1 MDLWTKL
8 YPVLW
13 VMMAPIRW
21 CVLCIMS
28 IQSHHEGS
36 SSFGIFG
43 KLLFIV
49 VLAYSIVYLGL
60 VAYVR
65 ITHPVWSRLPA
76 FHVYNLLRG
85 WWWFPPGVL
94 SFDYTSKEHTLYQPY
109 STWYQEDY
117 IKYRVLRGEGIDEHH
132 PETIRDVLS
141 LLSRNYSSLN
151 ETELIYTPKKEGFCS
166 TLTHPDSR
174 IGVVYGDRL
183 PSTRGLRPLLGCITF
198 HPLRVRYRRVQS
210 KGTAITTTSIHS
222 PSSKDT
228 WKALR
233 VMYIDNLCI
242 KRDSRGKGMFSKLCY
257 TSIVRMMRDRDTQT
271 YPIHLFKREGGHAG
285 TSWKA
290 LGVIPAWQTVAYGTT
305 LGRLKKVFKNRQNK
319 QKKQTKR
326 DVETP
331 HAFQILPRSFRIQQ
345 ANIQQIQD
353 VFRRLQVRT
362 IQPKSLL
369 ITPEYSALHAMLNKN
384 VWIHVLMD
392 EVAHQAIAMYAWRLT
407 EMMNPEKENKRKNGE
422 NNTQET
428 PILELVAS
436 VWLGDTVTHPL
447 YFSGFRESLGVCA
460 KQLGRSD
467 GKVFL
472 YDCSDTTHMIRELLQ
487 YPYQNKENG
496 NDRFMAFTEQCPITW
511 SWLGFAVPTIP
522 KEQVV
527 VIV

>member
-1 MDLWTKL
+1 MKL
-8 YPVLW
+8 YPILW
-13 VMMAPIRW
+13 VMMTPIRW
-21 CVLCIMS
+21 CVLCIMR
-28 IQSHHEGS
+28 IQTLQNQYGDGS
-36 SSFGIFG
+36 SFSIFGIFG
-43 KLLFIV
+43 KLLFIM
-49 VLAYSIVYLGL
+49 VLAYSIIYLGL

-85 WWWFPPGVL
+85 WWWWFPPGVL
-94 SFDYTSKEHTLYQPY
+94 SFDYTSKEHTLYPPY
-109 STWYQEDY
+109 SSWYQEDY
-117 IKYRVLRGEGIDEHH
+117 IKYRVLRGEDIEKHH

-151 ETELIYTPKKEGFCS
+151 ETELIYAPKKETFCS

-174 IGVVYGDRL
+174 MGVVYGDCL

-198 HPLRVRYRRVQS
+198 HPLRVRYRRNQPKAS
-210 KGTAITTTSIHS
+210 ATPATNPTPITS
-222 PSSKDT
+222 PKDT

-257 TSIVRMMRDRDTQT
+257 TSIVRMMRDKNTQT
-271 YPIHLFKREGGHAG
+271 YPVHLFKREGGHAG

-305 LGRLKKVFKNRQNK
+305 LERLKKVF
-319 QKKQTKR
+319 QKKQQNVDAK
-326 DVETP
+326 